1 MKIDRIISLTIV
13 GGLLD
18 GLMVEFSS
26 KLNCIIG
33 ARGTGKTS
41 VLELVRYALNQLPK
55 RELSNSARKR
65 IESLVEGNLQG
76 GRVELG
82 IETRDGLRYTI
93 TRAVGEDP
101 IVCDAAGNPTAL
113 SLDGHAFFHAD
124 IFSQNEVEDIADN
137 TRFQLALIDSF
148 SRQEIEDHDQ
158 EIRVATSKILM
169 QSKQMEPLVS
179 KRAQLAEHIKQLP
192 LIEERLKA
200 YASQGDEKAEIID
213 RAHALK
219 ALRDRE
225 EKAVEASLA
234 FMGALDSEISHFAG
248 RFKAELGGKFAKE
261 MLDGPNGE
269 IITGVFNKLSTC
281 AKVFSAAISS
291 SRDAL
296 ADCKDYLQA
305 DGETLKLAHQ
315 GQDIAFRELV
325 EKHKQHQAQS
335 AERAGL
341 ERKRNEIKA
350 SQEEANAIES
360 QIKKML
366 KQRVELIASL
376 SEIRDRRFAIRKS
389 VADRLNSALAPNIMV
404 SVQQHGNPDAY
415 QELIE
420 ATLKGTGVRQGM
432 VAQKLVR
439 TLPPARLA
447 ELVRATDTSAI
458 MDQGDLNAEQ
468 ATKLIAAFGTPD
480 NLVELETVELQDEPS
495 IKLKVGGQE
504 KDSSSLS
511 TGQKCTT
518 ILPILLLEG
527 GNPLL
532 IDQPE
537 DNLDNRFIFETV
549 VDNILNVKADRQ
561 LIFVTHNPN
570 IPVLGDAELV
580 MVMESDGD
588 HAQAVATGSVDECKD
603 FIITLL
609 EGGEEA
615 FCKRKERYKLF

>member
-1 MKIDRIISLTIV
+1 MKIDRITSLNIV

-18 GLMVEFSS
+18 GLQVKLSR

-82 IETRDGLRYTI
+82 VETRDGLRYTI

-101 IVCDAAGNPTAL
+101 IVCDAAGNPTGL

-124 IFSQNEVEDIADN
+124 IFSQNEVENIADN
-137 TRFQLALIDSF
+137 SRFQLALIDSF
-148 SRQEIEDHDQ
+148 ARQDIADLDKEI
-158 EIRVATSKILM
+158 VAVTAQI
-169 QSKQMEPLVS
+169 QTHATQMEPLLT
-179 KRAQLAEHIKQLP
+179 KRAELAEHIKQMP
-192 LIEERLKA
+192 LVEERLKA
-200 YASQGDEKAEIID
+200 YANQGDEKAEIID

-225 EKAVEASLA
+225 AKAVDASIVFLSD
-234 FMGALDSEISHFAG
+234 LDMEISQFTG
-248 RFKAELGGKFAKE
+248 RFKSELGNKFAKE
-261 MLDGPNGE
+261 MVDGPNGE
-269 IITGVFNKLSTC
+269 LINGIYTKLNGCMKSFN
-281 AKVFSAAISS
+281 AAIASG
-291 SRDAL
+291 RDAL
-296 ADCKDYLQA
+296 ATCTEQIQSA
-305 DGETLKLAHQ
+305 AENLKIAHQ

-325 EKHKQHQAQS
+325 EKHKLHQAQS
-335 AERAGL
+335 AERAGF
-341 ERKRNEIKA
+341 ERKRNEIMT
-350 SQEEANAIES
+350 SQDEAITIDL
-360 QIKKML
+360 QMKRML
-366 KQRVELIASL
+366 RQRAELIERL
-376 SEIRDRRFAIRKS
+376 SEIRDRRFEIRKS
-389 VADRLNSALAPNIMV
+389 VADRLNSALAPNITV
-404 SVQQHGNPDAY
+404 SMQQHGNSDAY

-420 ATLKGTGVRQGM
+420 STLKGSGM
-432 VAQKLVR
+432 KYGLVAQKLVR

-447 ELVRATDTSAI
+447 ELVRASDASSI
-458 MDQGDLNAEQ
+458 MDQGDLNGDQ
-468 ATKLIAAFGTPD
+468 ATKLIAAFGTQAK
-480 NLVELETVELQDEPS
+480 LVELETVELQDEPS

-504 KDSSSLS
+504 KDSASLS

-549 VDNILNVKADRQ
+549 VDNILAVKPDRQ

-588 HAQAVATGSVDECKD
+588 HAQATATGSVDECKD

-615 FCKRKERYKLF
+615 FCKRKERYKID